1 MADTKQN
8 SWSFLGSDPFAVPS
22 TQSTAA
28 QATAPPGASKDVSPG
43 FPLTAEERAAYAQ
56 LFKLADSQ
64 ATDTV
69 QPNDAVAFMSKS
81 HLPQNVLSE
90 IWQIADSERKGYLTQ
105 QGFYKALKLI
115 ALAQAGKV
123 PSATLLNTSAP
134 IPTFDGVTL
143 PGSASTSTP
152 SPFPSTVASHLT
164 GASASGSPLTAV
176 ATHRTG
182 GSIASHHTGGGLSV
196 HSTSIGRIASHVT
209 GGGVASHTTGSGG
222 VFNMSAEERERFTA
236 AFNSCKPLDGF
247 VTGEAAKELFIK
259 STLPVDALSKIWNL
273 VDTSGA
279 GKLDIH
285 QFSAAMILITRLR
298 QGALPAVPATIPSHL
313 LGPTTTLP
321 TLDSPSVSPIKD
333 LGLHTPLAPPL
344 SSRLLNRMST
354 VGPPPSSPRIDRR
367 RTIVS
372 SAASQLMTS
381 TEWLIKDDEKAQ
393 CDQFFDGLDKEKK
406 GFVTGQDSYE
416 FFTRAKLAQTEL
428 ARIWDLANVSRTGR
442 LSKDEFAVAMHLIKL
457 RMAGTPLPSVL
468 PPELVPPS
476 LRMQALK
483 ALGTVDTTSGLAA
496 SPSVGS
502 QLSVGE
508 TDLMAG
514 MGSAPSALIDARS
527 LSFSKL
533 PSTHNAAE
541 LAEREDELAQRKADL
556 QSVEQQLGS
565 LQPSVE
571 ELRRKRAALDSE
583 FRTVTEKR
591 NEQSLQLS
599 QLRAVYE
606 TESQIALETENAL
619 MREKQMLNI
628 ALAELQQ
635 AQQTVAA
642 LQAERGSLEE
652 QLGRTQHDIEEMKKQ
667 IKEANEASIPL
678 RQEIERLRADLKQHQ
693 QHREVNEQVL
703 QSARADYQ
711 QIHADLQQEQARLEQ
726 EKSRNAQVA
735 QQISVQSA
743 INEREQEK
751 VRAAAAQRE
760 KEQAVSQS
768 LPALNVTTRDPY
780 AAFSSVSSPSSTTSP
795 GKSLDTTS
803 AKGSLMDLGSS
814 VGLTSPTFSSGSLSV
829 TGKKAPPPPPPMSKK
844 PLRGDPVGLSQTDL
858 TLVPAPKPNES
869 LTPAKPETSTASP
882 AAQSPQRKLS
892 TTSISS
898 RKSAKEELDELL
910 EIHQPK
916 TKKSQSSLA
925 SFGPSP
931 VSMRPASP
939 SPVGP
944 SPAAR
949 QMKPASVKSLTLSA
963 SGERPP
969 EQDVFGSLNAKKSPS
984 VRSLPLG
991 EHEEIEE
998 VDNKGPSTTSALGSA
1013 IDFTSAFGDLPTS
1026 TAPQAAAPPP
1036 APVRTDSATFGES
1049 NDLPAATAPTKLDDA
1064 FSSVSGEQ
1072 IGGFVSNEFDA
1083 DFDSAFPVP
1092 PITQPQPVS
1101 SPLSQ
1106 EGRKGSSSSFQD
1118 GASMRSTSTKQGEL
1132 LASLAT
1138 VNIDE
1143 EMKNAFAASGKRE
1156 SNPQGNGRA
1165 ETADFDDKVFGA
1177 VSAAD
1182 FDDDAFKFD
1191 ASFDAGAAN
1200 FNKGDDAFGAF
1211 AAGSATSAT
1220 AVSFDADFANAFG
1233 APPGAG
1239 GDPFSANSF
1248 SFGPPAQSP
1257 ASFADL
1263 DAAFGSAG
1271 QSNGTSEGKAKM
1283 NGNGFNAF
1291 DDAFGNSGDFGN
1303 AFKTEAPPSP
1313 KKRPVPLPP
1322 QRTSNSQDDAVEVQQ
1337 IIALGFSKEEAVNA
1351 LEVNAFDVAKATN
1364 YLLDSR

>member
-1 MADTKQN
+1 MADTKRN
-8 SWSFLGSDPFAVPS
+8 SWAFLESDLSAVPS
-22 TQSTAA
+22 TQSN
-28 QATAPPGASKDVSPG
+28 ATLATTTHGASKDVSPG
-43 FPLTAEERAAYAQ
+43 FPLTAEETAAYAQ

-64 ATDTV
+64 ATGTV

-115 ALAQAGKV
+115 ALAQAGKA
-123 PSATLLNTSAP
+123 PSAALLNTSAP
-134 IPTFDGVTL
+134 IPTFGGITL
-143 PGSASTSTP
+143 PGNASPSTP

-164 GASASGSPLTAV
+164 GASASGSPLSAV

-182 GSIASHHTGGGLSV
+182 GSITTHHTGGGLSV
-196 HSTSIGRIASHVT
+196 HSTGTGRIASHMT
-209 GGGVASHTTGSGG
+209 GSGVASHSTGNGG
-222 VFNMSAEERERFTA
+222 AYNISAEERERFTV

-259 STLPVDALSKIWNL
+259 STLPVDVLSKIWNL

-285 QFSAAMILITRLR
+285 QFSAAMLLITRLR
-298 QGALPAVPATIPSHL
+298 QGALPSVPATLPSHL
-313 LGPTTTLP
+313 LGATTTLP
-321 TLDSPSVSPIKD
+321 NLDSPSISPIKD

-367 RTIVS
+367 RTIISTV
-372 SAASQLMTS
+372 ASQIMTS
-381 TEWLIKDDEKAQ
+381 PEWLIKDDEKAQ
-393 CDQFFDGLDKEKK
+393 CDQFFDGLDKDKK

-416 FFTRAKLAQTEL
+416 FFTRAKLPQTEL
-428 ARIWDLANVSRTGR
+428 ARIWDLADISRTGR

-483 ALGTVDTTSGLAA
+483 ALGTGDNTSGLAA

-502 QLSVGE
+502 QLSAGE
-508 TDLMAG
+508 TDLMGG
-514 MGSAPSALIDARS
+514 MGSAPRSLIDARS

-533 PSTHNAAE
+533 PSTQNAAE
-541 LAEREDELAQRKADL
+541 LAEREEELAQRKADL

-565 LQPSVE
+565 VQPSVE
-571 ELRRKRAALDSE
+571 ELRQKRAALDSE

-591 NEQSLQLS
+591 NEQALQLS

-619 MREKQMLNI
+619 IREKQMLNI

-642 LQAERGSLEE
+642 LQAEKGNLVE

-678 RQEIERLRADLKQHQ
+678 RQEIEKLRADLKQHQ
-693 QHREVNEQVL
+693 QHREINEQVL

-735 QQISVQSA
+735 QQISVQTA
-743 INEREQEK
+743 INEREREK
-751 VRAAAAQRE
+751 MRAAAAQRE
-760 KEQAVSQS
+760 KELAVSQS

-780 AAFSSVSSPSSTTSP
+780 AAFSSVSSPSSTMSP

-814 VGLTSPTFSSGSLSV
+814 VALNSPTFSTGSLSG

-858 TLVPAPKPNES
+858 THVPAPKPNES
-869 LTPAKPETSTASP
+869 LTPVKPEASTASP
-882 AAQSPQRKLS
+882 ASQSPQRKMS

-898 RKSAKEELDELL
+898 RKSAKEELDDLL

-916 TKKSQSSLA
+916 NKKSQSSLA

-949 QMKPASVKSLTLSA
+949 QLKPASVKSLTLSA

-969 EQDVFGSLNAKKSPS
+969 EEEVFGSQNAKKSSS

-991 EHEEIEE
+991 ESQETEKG
-998 VDNKGPSTTSALGSA
+998 DNKMASTTSAL
-1013 IDFTSAFGDLPTS
+1013 DFASAFGDLPTS
-1026 TAPQAAAPPP
+1026 TAPPATAPPP

-1049 NDLPAATAPTKLDDA
+1049 NDLPVTTAPTEFNDA
-1064 FSSVSGEQ
+1064 FSSIAREQ
-1072 IGGFVSNEFDA
+1072 IGGFASNEFEA
-1083 DFDSAFPVP
+1083 DFDSAFAVP
-1092 PITQPQPVS
+1092 PINQPQPVS

-1118 GASMRSTSTKQGEL
+1118 GASMRSTSTRQGEL

-1138 VNIDE
+1138 VNIEE
-1143 EMKNAFAASGKRE
+1143 EMKNAFAASAKRE
-1156 SNPQGNGRA
+1156 SNPQGNGKA
-1165 ETADFDDKVFGA
+1165 ETADFDDKAFGA

-1200 FNKGDDAFGAF
+1200 FTSGDDAVGAF
-1211 AAGSATSAT
+1211 AGGSATSAT
-1220 AVSFDADFANAFG
+1220 AASFEADFANAFG
-1233 APPGAG
+1233 APPAAG
-1239 GDPFSANSF
+1239 GDPFSANNF

-1263 DAAFGSAG
+1263 DAAFGSPSE
-1271 QSNGTSEGKAKM
+1271 SNGTSDGKAKV

-1303 AFKTEAPPSP
+1303 AFTAAAPASP

-1322 QRTSNSQDDAVEVQQ
+1322 QRASTSQDDAVEVQQ